1 MQKLTLA
8 TLSTLAF
15 TLASTSV
22 FALDGTITV
31 NGAVTDGTCTLK
43 VYPSVGSA
51 VSGFKDI
58 TVRLIP
64 VPKSR
69 FTPNQL
75 VWNEHFYLHLENATA
90 TGPCDAATTQA
101 FKGIHLSVT
110 SPATDL
116 DDSDK
121 TLLVNKATG
130 AGGASSIN
138 PVFLRMFSSNGIVDF
153 SAPWGTQ
160 LRSDVYRDTVN
171 NLTYLHYSVGKFSKT
186 GIVDAQNYTVTVN
199 YTMHYN

>member
-1 MQKLTLA
+1 MKKLTLA

-15 TLASTSV
+15 TLASTNV

-31 NGAVTDGTCTLK
+31 NGVVTDQTCTLK

-90 TGPCDAATTQA
+90 TGPCDAATSKA
-101 FKGIHLSVT
+101 FKGIHLSVS
-110 SPATDL
+110 SPNDDL
-116 DDSDK
+116 DATNK
-121 TLLVNKATG
+121 TLLVNKAEG

-138 PVFLRMFSSNGIVDF
+138 PVFLQMSSFNGIVDF

-160 LRSDVYRDTVN
+160 LRSRVYRDTIN
-171 NLTYLHYSVGKFSKT
+171 NLTYLNYSVGKFSKT
-186 GIVDAQNYTVTVN
+186 GIVDAQNIHVVVN